1 MARNPETRLAYGAAM
16 SSALAPHLLLKVA
29 AFFIVSAA
37 VTACATPRTQFS
49 ATQAVNAQLPGFSY
63 IREFA
68 DAAGTKLAMDPAKVN
83 SKEDFVFLALS
94 GGGADG
100 AFGAGV
106 LNGWSTTHERPQFT
120 IVSGASTGALM
131 APFAFLG
138 PDYDDT
144 IKEIYTGGHAE
155 QFVKAAHV
163 TNVIFNAG
171 LITEN
176 SAYRIISQYITPRLL
191 ADVAREHRKGRRLY
205 VITTNLDAQ
214 RPVLW
219 DMGAI
224 AASERPDALALFTE
238 IITASASFPGVFSPV
253 LINVEADGQRFAE
266 MHVDGETTDPIFVA
280 PEKILRSLAITRSAP
295 AHKSI
300 YVLINTKLEP
310 NLEVTENTPVQVP
323 GRAIFTLTKTE
334 RRNSVLAAYDFARR
348 NGFKFGLTY
357 LPKDIPDKGSVE
369 FETGYMRSLFAYGY
383 ELARSGAA
391 WQSSPPEL
399 H

>member
-1 MARNPETRLAYGAAM
+1 MSFALPVHLPLRAGVIVIIAGA
-16 SSALAPHLLLKVA
+16 
-29 AFFIVSAA
+29 IG
-37 VTACATPRTQFS
+37 ACATPRAPFT
-49 ATQAVNAQLPGFSY
+49 AIQAVNAELPGYSH

-68 DAAGTKLAMDPAKVN
+68 DAAGAKLAMDAARIN
-83 SKEDFVFLALS
+83 SKQDFFFLALS

-106 LNGWSTTHERPQFT
+106 LNGWTAANERPQFT

-138 PDYDDT
+138 PEYDGV
-144 IKEIYTGGHAE
+144 IKAMYTEGHAE
-155 QFVKAAHV
+155 QFAKAATV
-163 TNVIFNAG
+163 TNVIFGGG
-171 LITEN
+171 LISEN

-205 VITTNLDAQ
+205 VVTTNLDAQ

-224 AASERPDALALFTE
+224 AASERPDASALFTE
-238 IITASASFPGVFSPV
+238 VITASASFPGVFSPV
-253 LINVEADGQRFAE
+253 LIEVQADGHRFAE
-266 MHVDGETTDPIFVA
+266 MHVDGELTDPIFVG
-280 PEKILRSLAITRSAP
+280 PEKILRSMGITRAASI
-295 AHKSI
+295 HKSM
-300 YVLINTKLEP
+300 YMLINTKLEP
-310 NLEVTENTPVQVP
+310 SFELTENSPVQVP

-334 RRNSVLAAYDFARR
+334 RRNSVVAAYEFARR
-348 NGFKFGLTY
+348 NGFKFNLTY

-383 ELARSGAA
+383 ELGRSGAA
-391 WQSSPPEL
+391 WQQSPPQL

>member
-1 MARNPETRLAYGAAM
+1 MAGA
-16 SSALAPHLLLKVA
+16 
-29 AFFIVSAA
+29 IG
-37 VTACATPRTQFS
+37 ACATPRAPFT
-49 ATQAVNAQLPGFSY
+49 AAQAFNAQLPGFPQ

-68 DAAGTKLAMDPAKVN
+68 DAAGAKLQMDPAKIY
-83 SKEDFVFLALS
+83 SKQDFAFLALS

-106 LNGWSTTHERPQFT
+106 LNGWTVTQERPQFT

-138 PDYDDT
+138 PEYDDD
-144 IKEIYTGGHAE
+144 IKAMYTAGHAE
-155 QFVKAAHV
+155 QFAKAATV
-163 TNVIFNAG
+163 TNVLFGAG
-171 LITEN
+171 LISEN

-224 AASERPDALALFTE
+224 AASERPDAIAVFTE
-238 IITASASFPGVFSPV
+238 VITASASFPGVFSPV
-253 LINVEADGQRFAE
+253 LIDVHADGHRFSE
-266 MHVDGETTDPIFVA
+266 MHVDGELTDPIFVG
-280 PEKILRSLAITRSAP
+280 PEKILKSLGISRAASV
-295 AHKSI
+295 HKSM

-310 NLEVTENTPVQVP
+310 SFELTENSPVQVP

-334 RRNSVLAAYDFARR
+334 RRNSVAAAYEFARH
-348 NGFKFGLTY
+348 NGFKFNLTY
-357 LPKDIPDKGSVE
+357 LPRDIPDKGSVE
-369 FETGYMRSLFAYGY
+369 FDTGYMRSLFAYGY
-383 ELARSGAA
+383 ELGRSGAA
-391 WQSSPPEL
+391 WHPSPPQL

>member
-1 MARNPETRLAYGAAM
+1 MFF
-16 SSALAPHLLLKVA
+16 ALPAHLLLRTA
-29 AFFIVSAA
+29 AISIIAGA
-37 VTACATPRTQFS
+37 IAACATPRAPFT
-49 ATQAVNAQLPGFSY
+49 ATQAFNAQLPGFPQ

-68 DAAGTKLAMDPAKVN
+68 DAARAKLQMDPAKIN
-83 SKEDFVFLALS
+83 SKQDFAFLALS

-106 LNGWSTTHERPQFT
+106 LNGWTVSQERPQFT

-138 PDYDDT
+138 PEYDDD
-144 IKEIYTGGHAE
+144 IKAMYTAGHAE
-155 QFVKAAHV
+155 QFAKAATV
-163 TNVIFNAG
+163 TNVLFGAG
-171 LITEN
+171 LISEN

-191 ADVAREHRKGRRLY
+191 ANVAREHRKGRRLY

-224 AASERPDALALFTE
+224 AASERPDANALFTE
-238 IITASASFPGVFSPV
+238 VITASASFPGVFSPV
-253 LINVEADGQRFAE
+253 LIDVQADGHRFSE
-266 MHVDGETTDPIFVA
+266 MHVDGELTDPIFVG
-280 PEKILRSLAITRSAP
+280 PEKILKSLGISRTASV
-295 AHKSI
+295 HKSM

-310 NLEVTENTPVQVP
+310 SFELTENSPVQVP

-334 RRNSVLAAYDFARR
+334 RRNSVVAAYEFARR
-348 NGFKFGLTY
+348 NGFKFNLTY
-357 LPKDIPDKGSVE
+357 LPRDIPDKGSVE
-369 FETGYMRSLFAYGY
+369 FDTGYMRSLFAYGY
-383 ELARSGAA
+383 ELGRSGAA
-391 WQSSPPEL
+391 WHPSPPQL

>member
-1 MARNPETRLAYGAAM
+1 M
-16 SSALAPHLLLKVA
+16 SFALPAHLLVRAVA
-29 AFFIVSAA
+29 ISIIAGA
-37 VTACATPRTQFS
+37 VGACAIPRAPFTV
-49 ATQAVNAQLPGFSY
+49 TQAVNAQLPGFPH

-68 DAAGTKLAMDPAKVN
+68 DGAGAKLEMDPAKIN
-83 SKEDFVFLALS
+83 SKQDFVFLALS

-106 LNGWSTTHERPQFT
+106 LNGWTATHERPQFT

-138 PDYDDT
+138 PEYDDD
-144 IKEIYTGGHAE
+144 IKAMYTAGHAE
-155 QFVKAAHV
+155 QFAKAATV
-163 TNVIFNAG
+163 TNVIFGGG
-171 LITEN
+171 LISEN
-176 SAYRIISQYITPRLL
+176 SAYRIISQYVTPRLL

-224 AASERPDALALFTE
+224 AASERPDASALFTAV
-238 IITASASFPGVFSPV
+238 ITASTSFPGVFSPV
-253 LINVEADGQRFAE
+253 LIDVQADGHRFAE
-266 MHVDGETTDPIFVA
+266 MHVDGEMTDPIFA
-280 PEKILRSLAITRSAP
+280 GPQKILGSFGITRAGSV
-295 AHKSI
+295 HKSM

-310 NLEVTENTPVQVP
+310 SFELTENSPVQVP

-334 RRNSVLAAYDFARR
+334 RRNSVVAAYEFARR
-348 NGFKFGLTY
+348 NGFKFNLTY
-357 LPKDIPDKGSVE
+357 LPKDIPDRGSVE

-383 ELARSGAA
+383 EVGRSGAA
-391 WQSSPPEL
+391 WQPSPPQL

>member
-1 MARNPETRLAYGAAM
+1 MAGA
-16 SSALAPHLLLKVA
+16 
-29 AFFIVSAA
+29 IG
-37 VTACATPRTQFS
+37 ACATPRAPFT
-49 ATQAVNAQLPGFSY
+49 ATQAFNAQLPGFPQ

-68 DAAGTKLAMDPAKVN
+68 DASGAKLQMDPAKIN
-83 SKEDFVFLALS
+83 SKQDFAFLALS

-106 LNGWSTTHERPQFT
+106 LNGWTATQERPQFT

-138 PDYDDT
+138 PEYDDD
-144 IKEIYTGGHAE
+144 IKAMYTEGHAE
-155 QFVKAAHV
+155 QFAKAATV
-163 TNVIFNAG
+163 TNVLFGAG
-171 LITEN
+171 LISEN

-224 AASERPDALALFTE
+224 AASERPDAIALFTAV
-238 IITASASFPGVFSPV
+238 ITASASFPGVFSPV
-253 LINVEADGQRFAE
+253 LIDVQADGHRFSE
-266 MHVDGETTDPIFVA
+266 MHVDGELTDPIFVG
-280 PEKILRSLAITRSAP
+280 PEKILKSLGISRTASV
-295 AHKSI
+295 HKSM

-310 NLEVTENTPVQVP
+310 SFELTENSPVQVP

-334 RRNSVLAAYDFARR
+334 RRNSVVAAYEFARR
-348 NGFKFGLTY
+348 NGFKFNLTY
-357 LPKDIPDKGSVE
+357 LPRDIPDKGSVE
-369 FETGYMRSLFAYGY
+369 FDTGYMRSLFAYGY
-383 ELARSGAA
+383 ELGRSSAA
-391 WQSSPPEL
+391 WHPSPPQL